1 MEYNKI
7 INQIKSGKTA
17 VGLNIAINSPHMV
30 EFFGSM
36 GFDWVFIDCEHGSMT
51 DSEAENMIRSA
62 DLYGIAPVVRVPA
75 NEPHLILKMLDAGAK
90 GIVVPHIDNLGD
102 AIKARDAAKYPPLG
116 KRGSNYGTGR
126 NNKYGSLIKKTED
139 YYKFANDNRILFALI
154 ESQEAVENIDE
165 ILSVDGIDATWL
177 GPSDM
182 ALSMGLPDK
191 KEIDK
196 NLELVVRKTI
206 DKGKISAAT
215 HSGPKLFEEY
225 EHFHRL
231 GSRVLSIT
239 AFSLLQESAIEWQS
253 KIRKIK

>member
-1 MEYNKI
+1 
-7 INQIKSGKTA
+7 
-17 VGLNIAINSPHMV
+17 
-30 EFFGSM
+30 
-36 GFDWVFIDCEHGSMT
+36 
-51 DSEAENMIRSA
+51 
-62 DLYGIAPVVRVPA
+62 
-75 NEPHLILKMLDAGAK
+75 
-90 GIVVPHIDNLGD
+90 
-102 AIKARDAAKYPPLG
+102 
-116 KRGSNYGTGR
+116 
-126 NNKYGSLIKKTED
+126 
-139 YYKFANDNRILFALI
+139 
-154 ESQEAVENIDE
+154 
-165 ILSVDGIDATWL
+165 
-177 GPSDM
+177 M

-239 AFSLLQESAIEWQS
+239 ALSLLQESEIEWQS